1 MSSNAYIARQPIVD
15 AKHKLFA
22 YELLFRHSAH
32 AQSARIDT
40 DVDAGITVIANTLV
54 NMGTEWLLKGKL
66 AFVNMETSMLM
77 SSFSMLLPPE
87 KVVIEVLETVQ
98 VTPEVLERLAELKA
112 AGYRFA
118 LDDYQYLPETEPLLP
133 LVSYVK
139 LDVLAHTPTEL
150 ANMVKAIRKY
160 PVELIAEKVETPEQ
174 FRHCQALGFDF
185 FQGYYFAHPE
195 NLAAKIINPVYGTVV
210 QLLEKVRQGADAKE
224 LEALFKKD
232 VALTF
237 KLLRYINSA
246 GFGLSC
252 EVQSIRHAVSI
263 LGMQP
268 LYRWLTLLLVTAG
281 GAPTMPTLAR
291 TAITRGRLCE
301 LIGKACLPKG
311 DQDNLFIVGVF
322 SLLPAFL
329 EMPMDQVLERIV
341 IPEKLADAL
350 ADRSGIYGPF
360 LALAEAVES
369 GNVEQLENLAS
380 SLMVTPDQVSQ
391 AHLQALAWV
400 EQLGLD

>member
-15 AKHKLFA
+15 VKHQLFA

-66 AFVNMETSMLM
+66 AFINMEVSMLT
-77 SSFSMLLPPE
+77 SSFSTLLPPE

-98 VTPEVLERLAELKA
+98 ATPALLERLSELKE

-118 LDDYQYLPETEPLLP
+118 LDDFQVSPETEPLLA
-133 LVSYVK
+133 LASYVK
-139 LDVLAHTPTEL
+139 LDVLTRTPSAL
-150 ANMVKAIRKY
+150 AEEVMALRKY

-174 FRHCQALGFDF
+174 FRHCQSLGFEY

-210 QLLEKVRQGADAKE
+210 QLLEKVRGGADTKE
-224 LEALFKKD
+224 LETLFKKD

-291 TAITRGRLCE
+291 TAITRGRICE
-301 LIGKACLPKG
+301 LLGTVCLSKG

-341 IPEKLADAL
+341 IPDTLIDAL
-350 ADRSGIYGPF
+350 SDRSGLYGPL

-369 GNVEQLENLAS
+369 GACEALETLAS
-380 SLMVTPDQVSQ
+380 SLMLTPDQVSH

>member
-1 MSSNAYIARQPIVD
+1 
-15 AKHKLFA
+15 
-22 YELLFRHSAH
+22 
-32 AQSARIDT
+32 
-40 DVDAGITVIANTLV
+40 
-54 NMGTEWLLKGKL
+54 
-66 AFVNMETSMLM
+66 
-77 SSFSMLLPPE
+77 
-87 KVVIEVLETVQ
+87 
-98 VTPEVLERLAELKA
+98 
-112 AGYRFA
+112 
-118 LDDYQYLPETEPLLP
+118 
-133 LVSYVK
+133 
-139 LDVLAHTPTEL
+139 
-150 ANMVKAIRKY
+150 
-160 PVELIAEKVETPEQ
+160 VETPEQ
-174 FRHCQALGFDF
+174 FRHCQSLGFDF

-195 NLAAKIINPVYGTVV
+195 NLAAKIINPVHGTVV
-210 QLLEKVRQGADAKE
+210 QLLEMVRKEADAKD
-224 LEALFKKD
+224 LEVMFKKD

-301 LIGKACLPKG
+301 LVGKSCLSKG

-329 EMPMDQVLERIV
+329 EMPMEQVLERIV
-341 IPEKLADAL
+341 IPEKMIDAL
-350 ADRSGIYGPF
+350 SDRSGIYGPF
-360 LALAEAVES
+360 LSLAEAVES
-369 GNVEQLENLAS
+369 GDTEELEKLAL
-380 SLMVTPDQVSQ
+380 SLMMTPDKISQ

>member
-15 AKHKLFA
+15 VNHRLFA

-66 AFVNMETSMLM
+66 AFVNMEASMLM
-77 SSFSMLLPPE
+77 SSFSTLLPPE
-87 KVVIEVLETVQ
+87 KVVIEILETVE
-98 VTPEVLERLAELKA
+98 VSPDVLERLTELKA

-118 LDDYQYLPETEPLLP
+118 LDDYRYLPESEPLLA
-133 LVSYVK
+133 LASYVK
-139 LDVLAHTPTEL
+139 LDVLAHSPNEL
-150 ANMVKAIRKY
+150 ANMVRIVRKY

-174 FRHCQALGFDF
+174 FRHCQILGFDL

-195 NLAAKIINPVYGTVV
+195 NLAAKIINPVHATVV
-210 QLLEKVRQGADAKE
+210 QLLEKVRQEADTKE
-224 LEALFKKD
+224 LEILFKKD

-301 LIGKACLPKG
+301 LVGKACLSRG

-329 EMPMDQVLERIV
+329 EMPMSQVLERIV
-341 IPEKLADAL
+341 IPEKMIDAL

-369 GNVEQLENLAS
+369 GDTVQLEMLAS
-380 SLMVTPDQVSQ
+380 SLMLTPEQVSQ

-400 EQLGLD
+400 EQLGID

>member
-15 AKHKLFA
+15 VKHHLFA
-22 YELLFRHSAH
+22 YELLFRHSAT
-32 AQSARIDT
+32 ALSARIDT
-40 DVDAGITVIANTLV
+40 DVDAGISVIANTLM

-77 SSFSMLLPPE
+77 SSFSTLLPAE

-98 VTPEVLERLAELKA
+98 ATPEVLDRLDELKA

-118 LDDYQYLPETEPLLP
+118 LDDYRYSAETEKLLAIA
-133 LVSYVK
+133 SFVK
-139 LDVLAHTPTEL
+139 LDVLAHTPAEL
-150 ANMVKAIRKY
+150 AALVGRLRKY
-160 PVELIAEKVETPEQ
+160 PARLIAEKVETPEQ
-174 FRHCQALGFDF
+174 FRHCQSLGFDF

-195 NLAAKIINPVYGTVV
+195 NLAAKIINPVHATVV
-210 QLLEKVRQGADAKE
+210 QLLEKVRQEADAKE
-224 LEALFKKD
+224 LEMLFKKD

-301 LIGKACLPKG
+301 LVGKSCLPRA

-329 EMPMDQVLERIV
+329 EMPMEQVLERIV
-341 IPEKLADAL
+341 IPEKIVDAL

-360 LALAEAVES
+360 LLLAEAVES
-369 GNVEQLENLAS
+369 GDTKQLEQLAG
-380 SLMVTPDQVSQ
+380 SLMMTPEKISQ